1 MSTTQKQQHCAILL
15 AMGGPDNSSQVT
27 EYLYNIFSDRS
38 IIRLPGGRFMQK
50 PFARAISRFRTKKVQ
65 GHYARIGGRSPLRM
79 WTDSQAAHIESLVK
93 GQQPGFRC
101 FVGMRYTRP
110 SITEVVGQACR
121 DGFKRITFVPMYPQ
135 YSKATTGS
143 AFIVAQKALRGLG
156 GVETR
161 FINDFHDHPAYVSL
175 LSDYIEAH
183 IDREATLL
191 FSAHSLPRRFVD
203 EGDPYVQQVE
213 TTARLAAAGRE
224 YYVSYQSRTGPVEW
238 VGPDTIDE
246 ARRLLKEK
254 PGYLF
259 IVPISFVCD
268 HIETLFELD
277 LELKETLGADLAG
290 RIRRMPMFND
300 DIRLAQALVE
310 LMEVKEPSR
319 VEN

>member
-1 MSTTQKQQHCAILL
+1 MSTTEKQHCAILL
-15 AMGGPDNSSQVT
+15 AMGGPDNLDQV
-27 EYLYNIFSDRS
+27 EQYLYNIFSDRS
-38 IIRLPGGRFMQK
+38 IIRLPGGRVMQR
-50 PFARAISRFRTKKVQ
+50 PFAKIISRARRKKVQ
-65 GHYARIGGRSPLRM
+65 RHYARIGGRSPLRM

-101 FVGMRYTRP
+101 YVGMRYTRP
-110 SITEVVGQACR
+110 SITDVVSQACR

-143 AFIVAQKALRGLG
+143 AFIVAQKALQGLR
-156 GVETR
+156 GVEAS
-161 FINDFHDHPAYVSL
+161 FINDFHDHPSYVSL
-175 LSDYIEAH
+175 LSNYIKGH

-246 ARRLLKEK
+246 ARRLLEEK
-254 PGYLF
+254 PGNLF
-259 IVPISFVCD
+259 VVPISFVCD

-277 LELKETLGADLAG
+277 LELKETLASDLAR

-300 DIRLAQALVE
+300 DVRLAQALTE
-310 LMEVKEPSR
+310 MIEAKEPSH